1 MSEPLLQR
9 GDAVAEAI
17 ERAIV
22 AREFEDRLPPE
33 RALAER
39 YRVSRGTVREAIGKL
54 VARGLLSRRQG
65 AGTFINDDTDR
76 RTAEIWSDMVERHPR
91 LQESL
96 IEFRTMMEC
105 RTAELAAT
113 RHTTADRRRLQ
124 QVARDV
130 DAAYGASDRRVQI
143 EADVAYHRAIAD
155 AAHNPV
161 FSYLM
166 GSLLKPAARPRPAQH
181 CRHAAGHGTVTATA
195 CSASG
200 ADRRDPVP
208 RLRSSRPCCRPPH
221 GLRASTAQRS
231 AQRGVSRCRGR
242 VRAQRW
248 PDSAG
253 RSLPRPSRAPA

>member
-113 RHTTADRRRLQ
+113 RHTAADRRRLQ

-166 GSLLKPAARPRPAQH
+166 GSLLNLLHDHVQLSIAGMQPDTEPSRQLRAQH
-181 CRHAAGHGTVTATA
+181 QALIDAILSRDSAAAGRAAGRHMDYVRVQLN
-195 CSASG
+195 
-200 ADRRDPVP
+200 D
-208 RLRSSRPCCRPPH
+208 LRSV
-221 GLRASTAQRS
+221 A
-231 AQRGVSRCRGR
+231 
-242 VRAQRW
+242 
-248 PDSAG
+248 
-253 RSLPRPSRAPA
+253 

>member
-1 MSEPLLQR
+1 MHDNELSR
-9 GDAVAEAI
+9 GDAMAEAI

-22 AREFEDRLPPE
+22 AREFEGRLPPE
-33 RALAER
+33 RVLAAR
-39 YRVSRGTVREAIGKL
+39 FRVSRGTVREAIGKL

-65 AGTFINDDTDR
+65 AGTFILDDTDR

-105 RTAELAAT
+105 RSAELAAT
-113 RHTTADRRRLQ
+113 RHTAADRRRLQ

-130 DAAYGASDRRVQI
+130 DAAYGASDRRAQI

-166 GSLLKPAARPRPAQH
+166 GSLLNLLHDHVQLSIAGLQPDTEPSRQLRAQH
-181 CRHAAGHGTVTATA
+181 QALIDAILSRDAAAAGRAAGRHMDYVRVQLN
-195 CSASG
+195 
-200 ADRRDPVP
+200 D
-208 RLRSSRPCCRPPH
+208 LRS
-221 GLRASTAQRS
+221 AA
-231 AQRGVSRCRGR
+231 
-242 VRAQRW
+242 
-248 PDSAG
+248 
-253 RSLPRPSRAPA
+253 

>member
-9 GDAVAEAI
+9 GDLVAQQI

-22 AREFEDRLPPE
+22 AREFEGQLPPE

-113 RHTTADRRRLQ
+113 RHTVADRRRLQ

-130 DAAYGASDRRVQI
+130 DAAYGASDRRAQI

-166 GSLLKPAARPRPAQH
+166 GSLLNLLHDHVQLSIAGMQPDTEPSRQLRAQH
-181 CRHAAGHGTVTATA
+181 QALIDAILSRDAAAAGRAAGRHMDYVRVQLNDLR
-195 CSASG
+195 SAS
-200 ADRRDPVP
+200 
-208 RLRSSRPCCRPPH
+208 
-221 GLRASTAQRS
+221 
-231 AQRGVSRCRGR
+231 
-242 VRAQRW
+242 
-248 PDSAG
+248 
-253 RSLPRPSRAPA
+253 